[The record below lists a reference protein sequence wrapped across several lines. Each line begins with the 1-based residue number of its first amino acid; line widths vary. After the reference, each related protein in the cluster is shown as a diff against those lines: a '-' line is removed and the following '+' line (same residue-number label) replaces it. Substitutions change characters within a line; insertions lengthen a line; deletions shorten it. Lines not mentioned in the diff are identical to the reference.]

1 VPRRDELVAHL
12 KAHKIGCEIYYPVP
26 AHLQECF
33 AYLGYKQGDFPQA
46 EKAAGEIM
54 ALPVYPELTDE
65 MQDAVVAAVLA
76 FLR

>member
-1 VPRRDELVAHL
+1 LHAFH
-12 KAHKIGCEIYYPVP
+12 IGCEIYYPVP

-33 AYLGYKQGDFPQA
+33 AYLGYRRGDFPES

-65 MQDAVVAAVLA
+65 MQDAVAEQILT
-76 FLR
+76 FLG